1 MLMTTLIASA
11 LLAPA
16 ADELTPA
23 KIIDA
28 TLFKNGYAVVIRQV
42 TVPSSG
48 TVLVKDPPT
57 AVLGTLWIYGDQGG
71 QIKSVVATKS
81 IEETEQT
88 ISVGSVAEAL
98 ALNKGKVMDI
108 SWHDQQKWQTI
119 TGKVL
124 SVSNQLV
131 VIEDSASGQSMFVQL
146 STIASFKGNKDLV
159 WTEVRKSKTE
169 TPVLRIQAA
178 PGSKVN
184 MMAMQAG
191 MSWSPSYMIDISDDK
206 KLKIV
211 SKATIINDLGDM
223 ETITAKLVTGFPNI
237 SYLGQWDPLTAMMA
251 VYKSGGFGGGGA
263 PSSAPM
269 QNQSVMGR
277 REAAADDVFGSF
289 VPSTGE
295 GFSGEDLFFLPLEKV
310 LLKQGERGYYVLF
323 QADSAYKHI
332 YTLDL
337 PGSSANNGS
346 QDFARTD
353 LDIWHELEFD
363 NNTKMP
369 WTTGPALTVKNGQML
384 GQDELKYTTP
394 GTKANV
400 KITKAL
406 DIAAEA
412 REEEIERE
420 RGVLKDRYNNP
431 TYDLVTVKGTM
442 ELTNMK
448 AGEVEMR
455 IRKSIEGEIIEAA
468 GTSNTF
474 KSTRRLNQVNINSV
488 MEWRPSLKRGE
499 KKTFTYTYKVYTAA
513 R

>member
-11 LLAPA
+11 LLANT
-16 ADELTPA
+16 ADDLTAA

-48 TVLVKDPPT
+48 TVLVKEPPE

-71 QIKSVVATKS
+71 QIKSVVAGRTPV
-81 IEETEQT
+81 ETEYT
-88 ISVGSVAEAL
+88 VNASSVADAL
-98 ALNKGKVMDI
+98 RINKGKVMDI
-108 SWHDQQKWQTI
+108 TWYDQKEWRVI

-124 SVSNQLV
+124 NVSEQLV
-131 VIEDSASGQSMFVQL
+131 VIEENSGQQMFVSL
-146 STIASFKGNKDLV
+146 TSIASFKGNKDLV
-159 WTEVRKSKTE
+159 WTEVRKATTD
-169 TPVLRIQAA
+169 TPILRIQAN

-184 MMAMQAG
+184 IMAMQAG
-191 MSWSPSYMIDISDDK
+191 MTWSPSYMIDISDEK
-206 KLKIV
+206 KLKITG
-211 SKATIINDLGDM
+211 KATIINDLGVM
-223 ETITAKLVTGFPNI
+223 ENITARLVTGFPNMNYI
-237 SYLGQWDPLTAMMA
+237 GQWDPLTAMLA
-251 VYKSGGFGGGGA
+251 VVNYPAGGSGGGGRA
-263 PSSAPM
+263 APM
-269 QNQSVMGR
+269 QNQAVMGR
-277 REAAADDVFGSF
+277 REMSSDSAFGSF

-295 GFSGEDLFFLPLEKV
+295 GFSGEDLFFLPIEKV
-310 LLKQGERGYYVLF
+310 MLKQGERGYFALF
-323 QADSAYKHI
+323 QADSPFKHL

-337 PGSSANNGS
+337 PGSLAERGG

-369 WTTGPALTVKNGQML
+369 WSTGPSLIVKNGQML

-394 GTKANV
+394 GTKVNV

-431 TYDLVTVKGTM
+431 TYDLVTVKGTI
-442 ELTNMK
+442 ELTNLK
-448 AGEVEMR
+448 ASDVDMR
-455 IRKSIEGEIIEAA
+455 IRKSIEGEVIEAPGSA
-468 GTSNTF
+468 SSF
-474 KSTRRLNQVNINSV
+474 KSTKRLNQVNINSV
-488 MEWRPSLKRGE
+488 IEWRPSLKKGE
-499 KKTFTYTYKVYTAA
+499 KVTFTYTYKVYTTA

>member
-11 LLAPA
+11 MLAPA
-16 ADELTPA
+16 ADELTSA

-48 TVLVKDPPT
+48 TVLVKEPPT

-88 ISVGSVAEAL
+88 ISVGTVAEAL

-108 SWHDQQKWQTI
+108 SWYDQKEWKTI

-124 SVSNQLV
+124 NVSNQLV
-131 VIEDSASGQSMFVQL
+131 VIEDSATGNNMFVQL
-146 STIASFKGNKDLV
+146 ATISSFKGNKDLV
-159 WTEVRKSKTE
+159 WTEVRKVKKE
-169 TPVLRIQAA
+169 TAVLRIQAN

-184 MMAMQAG
+184 MMAMQPG
-191 MSWSPSYMIDISDDK
+191 MSWSPAYMIDISDEK

-211 SKATIINDLGDM
+211 AKATIINDLGDL
-223 ETITAKLVTGFPNI
+223 ESVTAKLVTGFPNI
-237 SYLGQWDPLTAMMA
+237 SYLGQWDPLTAMQA
-251 VYKSGGFGGGGA
+251 VVYGGNVGGGA
-263 PSSAPM
+263 AAPM

-277 REAAADDVFGSF
+277 REMAADDAFTSF
-289 VPSTGE
+289 VPNTGE
-295 GFSGEDLFFLPLEKV
+295 GFSGEDLFFMPLEKI
-310 LLKQGERGYYVLF
+310 LLKKGERGYYVLF
-323 QADSAYKHI
+323 QADSAYKHL

-337 PGSSANNGS
+337 PPSSATNGS
-346 QDFARTD
+346 GQDFARTD
-353 LDIWHELEFD
+353 LNIWHELEFD

-369 WTTGPALTVKNGQML
+369 WTTGPSLIVKSGQML

-412 REEEIERE
+412 REEEITRD
-420 RGVLKDRYNNP
+420 RGILKDRYNNP
-431 TYDLVTVKGTM
+431 TYDLVTVKGTI

-448 AGEVEMR
+448 PGDVEMR
-455 IRKSIEGEIIEAA
+455 IRKSIEGEIVEVPGA
-468 GTSNTF
+468 SNTF
-474 KSTRRLNQVNINSV
+474 KSAMRLNQVNINSV
-488 MEWRPSLKRGE
+488 MEWRPTLKRGE
-499 KKTFTYTYKVYTAA
+499 KRTFTYTYKVYTAA